1 MVTKRKI
8 QKKRTKLE
16 DSKRVR
22 LTSRPVGLNMFSELF
37 HVFLKKN
44 WFVIKRKQRI
54 LKTTDDKTEK
64 LCQVHQAM

>member
-8 QKKRTKLE
+8 QKKRTILE
-16 DSKRVR
+16 DAKRVR
-22 LTSRPVGLNMFSELF
+22 LTSRPVGLNLFSELF
-37 HVFLKKN
+37 SVFLKKN
-44 WFVIKRKQRI
+44 WFIIKRKQRI

>member
-16 DSKRVR
+16 DAKRVR

-37 HVFLKKN
+37 SVFLKKN
-44 WFVIKRKQRI
+44 WFVIKGKQRI
-54 LKTTDDKTEK
+54 LKITDDKTEK